1 MKDDS
6 AERLLGRLKALRIA
20 RGLTQE
26 EFAEKSGFSYKY
38 YQALEAGRKRN
49 MRLETL
55 DRLAKAMA
63 LKAGSCCCR
72 RRPPTR
78 RQSLGVSAAAG
89 RKPID

>member
-55 DRLAKAMA
+55 DRLAKAHGLESWQLLLPA
-63 LKAGSCCCR
+63 EAADPKAK
-72 RRPPTR
+72 
-78 RQSLGVSAAAG
+78 QG
-89 RKPID
+89 RVRSGRAKTH